1 MRVSIDLRK
10 RMTPVG
16 DQGIRPTC
24 VAFALTA
31 CHEFVYELSPK
42 KLSKDSLHWK
52 CVCIDGSANNGVSVN
67 TAILVLKKEGQHL
80 EEDWPYIPHLD
91 ELTWESLQPPKL
103 NGKPVFK
110 VARGI
115 SMRITDPNALLNIL
129 KTRGPLFV
137 ILPLWESFFI
147 PQNGLI
153 PIPETDSEEYRG
165 LHAVSVVGLTD
176 EGNAI
181 IRNSWGTS
189 WGNFGHGIMPFE
201 YLKQYAS
208 NIYFLVPLEVR

>member
-1 MRVSIDLRK
+1 MTVSIDLRK
-10 RMTPVG
+10 RISPVG

-42 KLSKDSLHWK
+42 ELSKDSLHWK
-52 CVCIDGSANNGVSVN
+52 CVCIDGSANNGVSVDA
-67 TAILVLKKEGQHL
+67 AILALKKEGQHL

-103 NGKPVFK
+103 NDKPVFR
-110 VARGI
+110 VAKGI
-115 SMRITDPNALLNIL
+115 SIRITDPNALLNIL

-137 ILPLWESFFI
+137 VLQIWESFFLPINGQISI
-147 PQNGLI
+147 PK
-153 PIPETDSEEYRG
+153 TDMEEYRG
-165 LHAVSVVGLTD
+165 LHAVSVVGFTNED
-176 EGNAI
+176 SAI

-189 WGNFGHGIMPFE
+189 WGNFGHCIMPFE
-201 YLKQYAS
+201 YLRKYAF
-208 NIYFLVPLEVR
+208 NIQFLVPLGVK